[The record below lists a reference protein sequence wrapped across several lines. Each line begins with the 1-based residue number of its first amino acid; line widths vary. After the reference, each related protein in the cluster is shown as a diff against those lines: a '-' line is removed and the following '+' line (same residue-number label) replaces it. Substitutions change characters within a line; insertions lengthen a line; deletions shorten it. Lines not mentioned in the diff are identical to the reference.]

1 MSARSPS
8 GEQFELR
15 FEEQRA
21 VVTEVGAGLR
31 AYSVGD
37 RHVLDGYDAGEMSPS
52 GRGQVLIP
60 WPNRIAGGS
69 YEFGGDVHQL
79 ALDELG
85 TQSAIHGLV
94 RWTTWREAEREDH
107 RVALEHDLHP
117 QPGYPFALALR
128 IEYEL
133 SADGLSVT
141 TTATNVGARPCPYGA
156 GAHPYLFAGTP
167 TVDTATLHLPAH
179 SVLDADAGTKPVDGT
194 EFDFREA
201 RSIGATRLDTCFTDL
216 ARGDDGRARVTLSSA
231 DGDTSVVLWTD
242 ERYAYLMLYTG
253 DDRPDVRRRSM
264 AIEPMT
270 CPPQAFRSG
279 EAVITLDPG
288 ESVTARWGLTPG

>member
-1 MSARSPS
+1 MSVHDAS
-8 GEQFELR
+8 GEQFGIS
-15 FEEQRA
+15 FEEQRV

-37 RHVLDGYDAGEMSPS
+37 REVLDGYDAGEMSPS

-60 WPNRIAGGS
+60 WPNRIAAGS
-69 YEFGGDVHQL
+69 YEFGGRVHQL

-94 RWTTWREAEREDH
+94 RWATWREAEREEH
-107 RVALEHDLHP
+107 RVVVEHDLHP

-133 SADGLSVT
+133 SADGLSVS
-141 TTATNVGARPCPYGA
+141 TTATNVGADPCPYGA

-167 TVDTATLHLPAH
+167 TVDTATLHLPAR
-179 SVLDADAGTKPVDGT
+179 SVLSVDAQGIPTGAKPVEGT

-201 RSIGATRLDTCFTDL
+201 RPSARRSSTPASRISSATTTGVRTSSSR
-216 ARGDDGRARVTLSSA
+216 ARTAPRGSCSGRAR
-231 DGDTSVVLWTD
+231 
-242 ERYAYLMLYTG
+242 
-253 DDRPDVRRRSM
+253 
-264 AIEPMT
+264 AIPT
-270 CPPQAFRSG
+270 
-279 EAVITLDPG
+279 
-288 ESVTARWGLTPG
+288 